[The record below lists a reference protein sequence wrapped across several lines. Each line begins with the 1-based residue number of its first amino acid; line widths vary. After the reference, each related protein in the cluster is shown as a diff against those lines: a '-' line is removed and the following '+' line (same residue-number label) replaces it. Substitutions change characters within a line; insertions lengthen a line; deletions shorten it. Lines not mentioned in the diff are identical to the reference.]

1 MIRRPPRST
10 RTDTLFPYTTLFRSR
25 QHLFI
30 RGYLGGGWGIPFR
43 PGGCFGGQYPAREIY
58 AEPSG
63 KTLFP
68 RPGWYAGGSATR
80 SEEHTSELQSL
91 MRISYA
97 VCCLKKKKKLVKDED
112 IYDNAKIKTDR
123 T

>member
-68 RPGWYAGGSATR
+68 RPGWYAGGSATGTWYSFKCLFALR
-80 SEEHTSELQSL
+80 GQSE
-91 MRISYA
+91 
-97 VCCLKKKKKLVKDED
+97 CLWSGATPSHPGTL
-112 IYDNAKIKTDR
+112 IFPAKISLYTR
-123 T
+123 